1 MADVNAEVIQNAA
14 QDTYGLDY
22 PGALRRA
29 TGLNLDPNGI
39 CLALWG
45 KEFNEAGVEMLSVLS
60 QHALLLPGTS
70 GAYASTPDH
79 ASLDIVG
86 DIDIRVEYVDSYAL
100 TALPTR
106 AWVSKY
112 LSTGN
117 QRSYM
122 LRHNGGTAVKELL
135 WTTGG
140 ISSVSPNGSVAG
152 ALVNNPGAARC
163 TLEVNVASQYR
174 VTWYT
179 ASSRNGPWTQVQQQT
194 LGAAATSIFS
204 GSALLLVGAAS
215 DGTVDPFKGRIT
227 YAEVR
232 SGVGGTIV
240 ANPDFSA
247 QAPGTTSFADST
259 GKTWTINGT
268 AQVV

>member
-45 KEFNEAGVEMLSVLS
+45 KEFNEAGTELLSVLS
-60 QHALLLPGTS
+60 QHALLLPGVS

-86 DIDIRVEYVDSYAL
+86 DIDIRVEFAEVP
-100 TALPTR
+100 TAGTNR
-106 AWVSKY
+106 TWVSKY
-112 LSTGN
+112 VGTGN
-117 QRSYM
+117 QRSYL
-122 LRHNGGTAVKELL
+122 LRRNSVAVDELL

-140 ISSVSPNGSVAG
+140 ITAVSPNGGITFVG
-152 ALVNNPGAARC
+152 NPGAVRC
-163 TLEVNVASQYR
+163 TLDVDTTADYT

-179 ASSRNGPWTQVQQQT
+179 APSRNGPWTQVLQSV
-194 LGAAATSIFS
+194 LGSAATSIFS
-204 GSALLLVGAAS
+204 GTAALLVGASAT
-215 DGTVDPFKGRIT
+215 GTTDLFRGRIS
-227 YAEVR
+227 YVEVR
-232 SGVGGTIV
+232 SGIDGTIV

-259 GKTWTINGT
+259 GKTWTIAGT
-268 AQVV
+268 AAVV